1 MGISVSLLGK
11 RASSNEIF
19 YAALR
24 FLGHERDKV
33 LQ

>member
-1 MGISVSLLGK
+1 MGIIVSLLGK

-24 FLGHERDKV
+24 FLDHKREKA